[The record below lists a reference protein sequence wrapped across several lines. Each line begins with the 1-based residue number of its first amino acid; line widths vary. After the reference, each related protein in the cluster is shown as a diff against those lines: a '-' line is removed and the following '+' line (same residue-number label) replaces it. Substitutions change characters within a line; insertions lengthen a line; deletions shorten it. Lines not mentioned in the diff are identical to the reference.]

1 MPHGYYR
8 VLEKSHED
16 NSSYCVNSNDL
27 TETSIKFY
35 FFDLNLEQFNLLYTI
50 IIAYVIPL
58 ISIVVCY
65 LIMMNKLRKEKPLV
79 RFKYLFFY

>member
-1 MPHGYYR
+1 MLSLPHGYYR
-8 VLEKSHED
+8 VLEISNED
-16 NSSYCVNSNDL
+16 NSSYCVNSKDL
-27 TETSIKFY
+27 TETNIKFY

-65 LIMMNKLRKEKPLV
+65 LIMMNKLRKEKPV
-79 RFKYLFFY
+79 V